1 MRKTFAEFE
10 FDDRLMVLRL
20 SGHAVR
26 LNGQALDLL
35 ALLLE
40 RAGETISRD
49 EIQRRLWPDRNV
61 EFDHSLDVVVSR
73 LRSALGETSAS
84 PRFIVT
90 IPKKG
95 YRFIG
100 NVSSVPART
109 SHRIW
114 LRRIMTYA
122 AIALIAALGALLFAR
137 TRYERFVP
145 SHGRVQSDA
154 QPSVNR

>member
-1 MRKTFAEFE
+1 MRKIFAEFE
-10 FDDRLMVLRL
+10 FDDRLMVLKL
-20 SGHAVR
+20 SGRAVR
-26 LNGQALDLL
+26 LNGQAIDLL

-61 EFDHSLDVVVSR
+61 EFDHSLDVLVSR

-137 TRYERFVP
+137 TRYERVVP
-145 SHGRVQSDA
+145 SHGHVQSDS